1 MFCFF
6 GRSQVHESVLDSS
19 PQKSR
24 ISIKNPR
31 VRPPK
36 DARSLIQMPSLNP
49 TPSSSS
55 PARTPVGFPGGGLG
69 IGIKLP
75 GRSTTKKG
83 RSSETAV
90 MIHYE

>member
-1 MFCFF
+1 M
-6 GRSQVHESVLDSS
+6 HEFLLDSS

-24 ISIKNPR
+24 ISVKNPR

-36 DARSLIQMPSLNP
+36 DVRSLIQMPSLNP
-49 TPSSSS
+49 TPSSPS

-75 GRSTTKKG
+75 GRLTAKQG
-83 RSSETAV
+83 RLSKYSV
-90 MIHYE
+90 MIRYE